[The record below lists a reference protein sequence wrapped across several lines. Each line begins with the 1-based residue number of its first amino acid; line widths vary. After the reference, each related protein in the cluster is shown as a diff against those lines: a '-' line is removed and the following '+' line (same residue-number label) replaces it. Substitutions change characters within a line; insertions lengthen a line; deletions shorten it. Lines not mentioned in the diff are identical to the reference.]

1 MDSPS
6 ANPSRSDFVRSALA
20 GSIVALPRLAGA
32 QTLAPVRIGFAAT
45 DIGSQPWY
53 GKELGIFARH
63 GIDAQLSI
71 FNNSQAISNAAAA
84 GAIDTGAADMIQMA
98 NGYLHGVPFAFF
110 AGSAIYSSAQPTLEL
125 RVMTDSGYHQAT
137 DLEGQAVGV
146 IALNSISSLSVQ
158 EWVREGGADI
168 AKVKIFEMPFPTM
181 LPGLERGTVAAA
193 LISEPFLTSS
203 YSETRLLAKTY
214 DTVAKEFYVTAWF
227 ASRDWL
233 KKSPEVTRNFTA
245 AVYETAR
252 WLNARHPE
260 SATMLATLTKLPLE
274 KIRPMRRALFGT
286 SLDPKLMQPVLD
298 IGARYKAIERPVAAA
313 DLIA

>member
-1 MDSPS
+1 VRRL
-6 ANPSRSDFVRSALA
+6 SRSHALGLIAAAPLLRVR
-20 GSIVALPRLAGA
+20 PAGA
-32 QTLAPVRIGFAAT
+32 QTLTTVRIGFAAT

-53 GKELGIFARH
+53 GKELGIFARA
-63 GIDAQLSI
+63 GIDAQLTQ

-84 GAIDTGAADMIQMA
+84 GAIDVGSADMIQMA

-110 AGSAIYSSAQPTLEL
+110 AGAAIYSSAAPTLEL
-125 RVMTDSGYHQAT
+125 RVMKDSPYRKAT
-137 DLEGQAVGV
+137 DLEGQPVGV

-158 EWVREGGADI
+158 EWVRVNGADI
-168 AKVKIFEMPFPTM
+168 AKVRIFEMPFPTM

-203 YSETRLLAKTY
+203 YPETRLLAKTY

-233 KKSPEVTRNFTA
+233 KRSPDVTRNFTA

-260 SATMLATLTKLPLE
+260 SATMLATLTKLPVE
-274 KIRPMRRALFGT
+274 SIRAMRRAVFGT
-286 SLDPKLMQPVLD
+286 TLDPKLMQPTLD

-313 DLIA
+313 DLIQTVPT